1 MQKINARVSLY
12 YKCFN
17 CICVIT
23 IMIIIIMMILILILI
38 LILMMILILILTRV
52 TLRVRIAK
60 RVGECSY
67 CRGGI
72 VNTRGGCICAL
83 FVRRDSPTALWRF
96 RASTSNNL
104 SGRDWPPTHTSM
116 RYIYQTYA
124 QQDIRVYEDDHLE
137 PPNRQFSNPKAL
149 SLLRVS
155 I

>member
-23 IMIIIIMMILILILI
+23 IMIIIMTMILILILI
-38 LILMMILILILTRV
+38 LNGLILNSLSILMMILILILTRV
-52 TLRVRIAK
+52 TLRARIAK

-83 FVRRDSPTALWRF
+83 FVRRPRPKALWRF
-96 RASTSNNL
+96 RASTSNSLN
-104 SGRDWPPTHTSM
+104 GRSRPQTHKPV
-116 RYIYQTYA
+116 RHIHHTYA
-124 QQDIRVYEDDHLE
+124 RQDIEVYEDD
-137 PPNRQFSNPKAL
+137 QF
-149 SLLRVS
+149 
-155 I
+155 